1 MKLNQLAWCLVVAG
15 ATGVAPAVHAQVTV
29 VSDTA
34 NNLGNQFVGVGNDMA
49 ETFSTGTANGDISQ
63 ITVSLDFVGA
73 TQTGIFL
80 YTTSGAP
87 TSYETVQI
95 GTVSTSDYIGQN
107 SYGQNL
113 YNVELSLAAVAAN
126 PLAADTDYAI
136 SVEGQGTGDNLYWND
151 TTDSAGFAGT
161 GSFLGAYYVNHGSW
175 VSAPSQTQGVEIDVA
190 PVPEPGEGALMI
202 LGAMILPVLA
212 GQRIWKR
219 LARAV

>member
-1 MKLNQLAWCLVVAG
+1 MKLSQLAWCVAVAG
-15 ATGVAPAVHAQVTV
+15 ATGMAPAVYAQVTV
-29 VSDTA
+29 VSDTTD
-34 NNLGNQFVGVGNDMA
+34 NLGSQFVGVGNDMA
-49 ETFSTGTANGDISQ
+49 ETFSTGAANGNLSQ
-63 ITVSLDFVGA
+63 ITLSLDFTGA

-87 TSYETVQI
+87 TSYETLQI

-113 YNVELSLAAVAAN
+113 YNVELNLAAVAAN

-136 SVEGQGTGDNLYWND
+136 SVEGQGTGDNLYWNY
-151 TTDSAGFAGT
+151 TTDGTDSTGT

-175 VSAPSQTQGVEIDVA
+175 NSAPSQTQGMEIDVA
-190 PVPEPGEGALMI
+190 PAPEPGEGALMI
-202 LGAMILPVLA
+202 LGAMILPGLA